1 MLRIFSLLIMVLFP
15 MFVFAA
21 GGGEH
26 HGEAH
31 LTDHDKQKIVF
42 QAINVG
48 IILAGII
55 YFGAKPV
62 RNFFNQRRADYLKA
76 AEKSLELKKRAEEEK
91 KNIQAQLTKLE
102 STADESIS
110 RARAEAADLKNNLIS
125 EAKQLSERLRKE
137 AESTAIVEVEK
148 AKAVLRAQTIEES
161 ALLAE
166 KQVATAVSTEDH
178 ARLNKE
184 FIKNIETVQP

>member
-1 MLRIFSLLIMVLFP
+1 MLRIFSLLTMALFP
-15 MFVFAA
+15 MLVLAA
-21 GGGEH
+21 GGAH

-31 LTDHDKQKIVF
+31 LTEYDKQKIVY

-48 IILAGII
+48 IILAGLI
-55 YFGAKPV
+55 YFGLKPI

-102 STADESIS
+102 NTADESIS
-110 RARAEAADLKNNLIS
+110 RARAEAADLKNNLVT
-125 EAKQLSERLRKE
+125 EAKLLSERLRKE
-137 AESTAIVEVEK
+137 AETTAVLEVEK
-148 AKAVLRAQTIEES
+148 AKALLRVQTIEES
-161 ALLAE
+161 AALAQ
-166 KQVATAVSTEDH
+166 KQVASAVSTEDH

>member
-1 MLRIFSLLIMVLFP
+1 MSRILSLLFMLLFP
-15 MFVFAA
+15 ILVFAA

-26 HGEAH
+26 GGEAH
-31 LTDHDKQKIVF
+31 LTDHDKHKIMF

-48 IILAGII
+48 IILAGIL
-55 YFGAKPV
+55 YFGTKPIKKV
-62 RNFFNQRRADYLKA
+62 FLQRRADYLKA

-110 RARAEAADLKNNLIS
+110 RARAEAADLKANLIN

-137 AESTAIVEVEK
+137 AESTAIVEVAK
-148 AKAVLRAQTIEES
+148 AKALLRTQTIEE
-161 ALLAE
+161 AATLAE
-166 KQVATAVSTEDH
+166 KQVASAVSNEDH
-178 ARLNKE
+178 LRLNKE

>member
-1 MLRIFSLLIMVLFP
+1 MSRTLSLLFMLLFP
-15 MFVFAA
+15 ILVFAA

-26 HGEAH
+26 GGEAH
-31 LTDHDKQKIVF
+31 LTDHDKHKIMF

-48 IILAGII
+48 IILAGIL
-55 YFGAKPV
+55 YFGTKPIKKV
-62 RNFFNQRRADYLKA
+62 FLQRRADYLKA

-110 RARAEAADLKNNLIS
+110 RARAEAADLKANLIN

-137 AESTAIVEVEK
+137 AESTAIVEVAK
-148 AKAVLRAQTIEES
+148 AKALLRTQTIEE
-161 ALLAE
+161 AATLAE
-166 KQVATAVSTEDH
+166 KQVASAVSNEDH
-178 ARLNKE
+178 LRLNKE